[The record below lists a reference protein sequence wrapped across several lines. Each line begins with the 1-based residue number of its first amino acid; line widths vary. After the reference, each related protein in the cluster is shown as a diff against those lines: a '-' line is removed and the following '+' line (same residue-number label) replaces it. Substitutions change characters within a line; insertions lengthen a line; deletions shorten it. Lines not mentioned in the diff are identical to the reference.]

1 MPTSA
6 TGRAEKSAAKALP
19 LEGGGLGGGEG
30 RPAQKRGAEG
40 VARSGFTL
48 VELLMVVAIMGLA
61 ASAVVLAVP
70 DPRPPVGDEAERF
83 AARLVRAREEALLTN
98 RAVAV
103 ETTATGYAFSSF
115 DGVQWSP
122 LTDGP
127 FGEERWAEDT
137 AARPEGQPADTPL
150 RVVFDP
156 TGVADAASLTL
167 SRGSR
172 AVTVAVDA
180 AGEVRVR

>member
-1 MPTSA
+1 MTPTSA
-6 TGRAEKSAAKALP
+6 TGRPDSCDRSP
-19 LEGGGLGGGEG
+19 
-30 RPAQKRGAEG
+30 RG
-40 VARSGFTL
+40 GFTL
-48 VELLMVVAIMGLA
+48 VELMMVVAIMGLA

-103 ETTATGYAFSSF
+103 EATAEGYAFSSF

-122 LTDGP
+122 LTEGP

-137 AARPEGQPADTPL
+137 RAQPEGQPAETPL
-150 RVVFDP
+150 RVIFDP
-156 TGVADAASLTL
+156 TGIADAAGLTL

-172 AVTVAVDA
+172 AVSVVVDA
-180 AGEVRVR
+180 AGEVTVNG

>member
-1 MPTSA
+1 MVH
-6 TGRAEKSAAKALP
+6 
-19 LEGGGLGGGEG
+19 
-30 RPAQKRGAEG
+30 RP
-40 VARSGFTL
+40 RSGFTL

-61 ASAVVLAVP
+61 AAAVVLAVP

-103 ETTATGYAFSSF
+103 EATPEGYAFSSF

-137 AARPEGQPADTPL
+137 AARPEGQSADAPL

-156 TGVADAASLTL
+156 TGVTDAARLTL
-167 SRGSR
+167 LRGSR

-180 AGEVRVR
+180 AGEVRVDG